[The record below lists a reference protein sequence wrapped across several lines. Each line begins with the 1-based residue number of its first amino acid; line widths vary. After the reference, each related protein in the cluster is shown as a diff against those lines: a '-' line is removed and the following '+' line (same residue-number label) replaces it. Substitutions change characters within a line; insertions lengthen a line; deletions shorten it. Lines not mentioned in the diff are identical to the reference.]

1 MNKQIKEVLIGFL
14 VAVIATVSGL
24 VLYIELVSNMSYE
37 RAFEMISKMG
47 LYGEMLTL
55 AALPNLFVFFVFL
68 KKNQEQRAKGILLAC
83 MVIAFTTLVLKFLK

>member
-1 MNKQIKEVLIGFL
+1 MNKQIKEVLIG
-14 VAVIATVSGL
+14 VVAAVIATVSGL

-37 RAFEMISKMG
+37 RAFEMISRMG

-68 KKNQEQRAKGILLAC
+68 KKNQEQRAKGILLAT